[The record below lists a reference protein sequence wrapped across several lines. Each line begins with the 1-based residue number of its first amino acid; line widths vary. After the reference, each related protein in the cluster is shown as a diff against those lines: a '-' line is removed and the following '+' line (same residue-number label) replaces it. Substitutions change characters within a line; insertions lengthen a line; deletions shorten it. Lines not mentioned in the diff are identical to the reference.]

1 MSKFKTIN
9 IHGKQY
15 VEVHEKI
22 KYFRENFKGWA
33 MTSEFVELT
42 EKRCTIKTSIANQD
56 GYVIATGIAYETE
69 GSTFI
74 NKTSFM
80 ENCETSANGRAL
92 SNFGIG
98 IETGIASADEV
109 KTAIDKQKPS
119 LKEKVAKICEPA
131 KLTET
136 KFKAMLKALE
146 QGKVK
151 EVKDRLPSYELSK
164 SQQSIINQIIKTK

>member
-15 VEVHEKI
+15 VEVSEKI
-22 KYFRENFKGWA
+22 KYFRKEYKGWSL
-33 MTSEFVELT
+33 TSDFVELT
-42 EKRCTIKTSIANQD
+42 EKRCVIKSSIKNPD
-56 GYVIATGIAYETE
+56 GYEIATGVAYETE

-74 NKTSFM
+74 NKTSFI

-98 IETGIASADEV
+98 IDTGIASADEV
-109 KTAIDKQKPS
+109 RNAIDQKTPS
-119 LKEKVAKICEPA
+119 LKEKVVKIAEPS
-131 KLTET
+131 KLPED
-136 KFKAMLKALE
+136 KFKAILKALE

-151 EVKDRLPSYELSK
+151 EVKARLPKYELSK
-164 SQQSIINQIIKTK
+164 SQASIINQIIKTK